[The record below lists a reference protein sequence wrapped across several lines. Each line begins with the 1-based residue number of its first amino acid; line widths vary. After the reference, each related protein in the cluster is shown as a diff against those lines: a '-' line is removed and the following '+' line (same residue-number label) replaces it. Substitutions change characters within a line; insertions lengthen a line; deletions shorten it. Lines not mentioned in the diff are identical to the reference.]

1 MKRLWWLR
9 HGPTHEKAF
18 CGWRDVPADLSDRA
32 RLARLRDFLPQAPVV
47 SSDLSR
53 ARQTADAVAASRP
66 RLPDH
71 PDLREFH
78 FGDWDGKTFAEV
90 SERWPDLS
98 RAYWEQP
105 GDIAPPGGESWN
117 AAAARVDGAVSALL
131 THAAPDLILV
141 AHFGVIL
148 SRLPGAL
155 GLDAAGVLA
164 QPIDNLSVTCL
175 AFDGQTW
182 QADIINHHP

>member
-53 ARQTADAVAASRP
+53 ARQTADAVAAGRP

-105 GDIAPPGGESWN
+105 GDIAPPGGGPQIN
-117 AAAARVDGAVSALL
+117 PGTRAGQRGA
-131 THAAPDLILV
+131 
-141 AHFGVIL
+141 
-148 SRLPGAL
+148 
-155 GLDAAGVLA
+155 
-164 QPIDNLSVTCL
+164 
-175 AFDGQTW
+175 
-182 QADIINHHP
+182 